1 MFPISDDNPSNLTP
15 FVTWS
20 LIGVCALVFLV
31 QFSMSDQG
39 VQTTIYTFGM
49 IPARVFDK
57 VQLRPELVVVP
68 AWATV
73 ITSMFMHGGL
83 LHLAGNMLFLWI
95 FGDNVEDAMGHAR
108 FLAFYLLCGVAAA
121 MTQAL
126 LSPDSTVPMVGTS
139 GAISGVLGAY
149 LLLHPQATVRVL
161 VFLGFF
167 VTVVHVPALLALSL
181 WFLGQLLNASST
193 PADQPG
199 VAFWAHIGGFLAGMV
214 LVPVFKSR
222 GTLLFQ
228 PRHSRPFELEQR
240 RGPWG

>member
-1 MFPISDDNPSNLTP
+1 MFPISDDNPSSLTP
-15 FVTWS
+15 FITWS
-20 LIGVCALVFLV
+20 LIGVCAFVFLV
-31 QFSMSDQG
+31 QFSMSGQEA
-39 VQTTIYTFGM
+39 QTTIYSFGM

-57 VQLRPELVVVP
+57 VQLRPELMVVP

-126 LSPDSTVPMVGTS
+126 LSPESTVPMVGAS

-149 LLLHPQATVRVL
+149 LLLQ
-161 VFLGFF
+161 
-167 VTVVHVPALLALSL
+167 ALS
-181 WFLGQLLNASST
+181 
-193 PADQPG
+193 D
-199 VAFWAHIGGFLAGMV
+199 
-214 LVPVFKSR
+214 
-222 GTLLFQ
+222 
-228 PRHSRPFELEQR
+228 
-240 RGPWG
+240 